1 MSGAARPVQPVRDA
15 HPAILGQAARV
26 DVPGWPAHLPPL
38 TGAEPLPGGLVCTV
52 LGGTLADGRPVV
64 VKRCPYPAEVE
75 ADGLAALAGA
85 GAPVPSVLAA
95 AGDLLVLE
103 RVAGSPDWAGLG
115 RAVARLHR
123 TTGPRFG
130 WHRDNSGGRITQH
143 NGWHDRWNDFYV
155 ANRVRVHLADPAV
168 PDALRRRLEH
178 ACAGPLPALLPE
190 RPPASLTHG
199 DLWTGN
205 VVGGRW
211 LVDPAVAYVDREL
224 ELAFMD
230 MADLPA
236 EFHEAYRQEW
246 PPDAGY
252 PQRRPALQLHKLL
265 VNLRHFGERYVPRI
279 EAVLD
284 GYGW

>member
-1 MSGAARPVQPVRDA
+1 V
-15 HPAILGQAARV
+15 HL
-26 DVPGWPAHLPPL
+26 PGWPAHLLPPL
-38 TGAEPLPGGLVCTV
+38 RDATPLPGGLICTV
-52 LGGTLADGRPVV
+52 LGGTLADGRAVV

-75 ADGLAALAGA
+75 ADGLAALAAA
-85 GAPVPSVLAA
+85 GAPVPAVLAA

-103 RVAGSPDWAGLG
+103 RVDGRPDWAGLG

-130 WHRDNSGGRITQH
+130 WHRDNSGGRIVQH
-143 NGWHDRWNDFYV
+143 NDWHEEWPAFFV
-155 ANRVRVHLADPAV
+155 ENRVRVHLRDPAV
-168 PDALRRRLEH
+168 PDALRRRLER
-178 ACAGPLPALLPE
+178 ACAGPLPELLPT
-190 RPPASLTHG
+190 RPLASLTHG

-224 ELAFMD
+224 ELAFLD
-230 MADLPA
+230 MSDLPA
-236 EFHEAYRQEW
+236 EFHDAYRAAW
-246 PPDAGY
+246 PADPGY
-252 PQRRPALQLHKLL
+252 PRRRPALQLHKLL

-284 GYGW
+284 GYGWD